1 MEVKTMTEIKRDLK
15 TIWYLVG
22 IVVTVM
28 GALVLLAGIID
39 VFISAPAK
47 TVLAEIH
54 PGIWWG
60 AIMLVTGLIF
70 LYTNKGKVV
79 K

>member
-1 MEVKTMTEIKRDLK
+1 MSEKKEGLK

-22 IVVTVM
+22 IVVTAM

-47 TVLAEIH
+47 TVLAELR

-60 AIMLVTGLIF
+60 AIMLITGLIF
-70 LYTNKGKVV
+70 LFTNKGKVV

>member
-1 MEVKTMTEIKRDLK
+1 MSEDKGGLK

-22 IVVTVM
+22 IVLTVM
-28 GALVLLAGIID
+28 GGLVLLAGIID
-39 VFISAPAK
+39 IFSSAEAK
-47 TVLAEIH
+47 TVLAETY

-60 AIMLVTGLIF
+60 TIMVATGLIF
-70 LYTNKGKVV
+70 LFSNKGKVV

>member
-1 MEVKTMTEIKRDLK
+1 MEETAMTENKEGLK

-22 IVVTVM
+22 IVVTIM

-39 VFISAPAK
+39 IFSSASAK
-47 TVLAEIH
+47 TVLSELR

-60 AIMLVTGLIF
+60 AVMFITGLIF
-70 LYTNKGKVV
+70 LFTNKGKVV

>member
-1 MEVKTMTEIKRDLK
+1 MEETAMTENKEGLK

-22 IVVTVM
+22 IVVTIM

-39 VFISAPAK
+39 IFSSASAK
-47 TVLAEIH
+47 TVLAELR
-54 PGIWWG
+54 PGLWWG
-60 AIMLVTGLIF
+60 AVMLITGLIF
-70 LYTNKGKVV
+70 LLTNKGKVV

>member
-1 MEVKTMTEIKRDLK
+1 MSEKIEGLK

-22 IVVTVM
+22 IVITIM
-28 GALVLLAGIID
+28 GALVLLAGIVD
-39 VFISAPAK
+39 FFSTASAK
-47 TVLAEIH
+47 TVLAELR

-60 AIMLVTGLIF
+60 AIMLATGLIF
-70 LYTNKGKVV
+70 LFSNKGKVV